1 MKLHIGL
8 DSQSGL
14 AHRAV
19 VTPANVHEKHP
30 LPDLLHG
37 NEQRAYGDSAYAS
50 QKKLIQGKAPRAKDF
65 TNQRTRRAGGSV
77 NEVQRGKNRNKSKIR
92 AQVEHIFGLVTRV
105 RHQNADF
112 AFLAK
117 PPLYKSTTY
126 AHFLGSCVVATVLLF
141 CSGSIWVLRYTRR
154 LFIKLTRSKSRTY
167 AQLVQSFRDAQGQ
180 PRQRTVLTLGRVDES
195 GGTLDAVLSTL
206 LRAKGRSGVDITTPQ
221 VRFESA
227 LALGDV

>member
-1 MKLHIGL
+1 
-8 DSQSGL
+8 
-14 AHRAV
+14 
-19 VTPANVHEKHP
+19 
-30 LPDLLHG
+30 
-37 NEQRAYGDSAYAS
+37 
-50 QKKLIQGKAPRAKDF
+50 
-65 TNQRTRRAGGSV
+65 
-77 NEVQRGKNRNKSKIR
+77 
-92 AQVEHIFGLVTRV
+92 
-105 RHQNADF
+105 
-112 AFLAK
+112 
-117 PPLYKSTTY
+117 
-126 AHFLGSCVVATVLLF
+126 VATVLLF